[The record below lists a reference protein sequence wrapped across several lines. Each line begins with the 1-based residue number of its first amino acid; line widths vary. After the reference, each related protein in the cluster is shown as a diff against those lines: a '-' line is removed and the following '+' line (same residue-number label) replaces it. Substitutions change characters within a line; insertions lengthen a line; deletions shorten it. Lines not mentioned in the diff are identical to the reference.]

1 MTAPR
6 IPLWSRVAFLVLL
19 PFVLYTAWGY
29 IESRRLESRVDA
41 IQQRGEPLERPYPR
55 LTSETRQAE
64 RLYRAA
70 AALWVAPERSIEE
83 RNSIGRVSRENHW
96 TPEAVA
102 LARQEVLAN
111 REALEFVDRAAAL
124 PFAGFA
130 PGTSYNYRA
139 GDLMNLGHLLELRAA
154 VELSERRFDAALAS
168 FYSEARLVR
177 AVDSLQFGIE
187 SGMAGRSVPMFRGL
201 SAAVSGAGP
210 DPGREQ
216 LARAFADV
224 DLDDRLRMDFMA
236 RRVSLL
242 NSFVDGSLARYPAN
256 PFVAH
261 ITVRQLDA
269 FAEIIA
275 AATAPWPQRIEAVT
289 AVGRWP
295 LGFASANAVESAALR
310 SYTKSIAGQVQRI
323 RCARLIASPQ
333 PLVLVDPFTGK
344 PLEVGNC
351 RL

>member
-1 MTAPR
+1 MSAPR
-6 IPLWSRVAFLVLL
+6 VPIWSRVAFLVLL
-19 PFVLYTAWGY
+19 PFVLYSTLDY
-29 IESRRLESRVDA
+29 IESRRLESRINA

-55 LTSETRQAE
+55 LTGESRQAE

-70 AALWVAPERSIEE
+70 AALLVAKQQ
-83 RNSIGRVSRENHW
+83 W
-96 TPEAVA
+96 TPDTIEPV
-102 LARQEVLAN
+102 RQEVLAN

-139 GDLMNLGHLLELRAA
+139 GDLMNLGRLLEWRAA
-154 VELSERRFDAALAS
+154 VEFSERRFDAALAS
-168 FYSEARLVR
+168 FYSEARLLR
-177 AVDSLQFGIE
+177 AIDSLQFGIE
-187 SGMAGRSVPMFRGL
+187 GGMAGKSVPMFRGL
-201 SAAVSGAGP
+201 SAAVSAAGP
-210 DPGREQ
+210 SPGREA

-224 DLDDRLRMDFMA
+224 DLDDRLRTDFTF

-242 NSFVDGSLARYPAN
+242 NSYVAGSLTRHPAN
-256 PFVAH
+256 PFVAY

-269 FAEIIA
+269 FAELIA
-275 AATAPWPQRIEAVT
+275 AAEAPWPQRIDAVN

-295 LGFASANAVESAALR
+295 LGFASGNAAENAALR
-310 SYTKSIAGQVQRI
+310 SYTKSIAEQVKRI
-323 RCARLIASPQ
+323 RCARLMVSTQ

-344 PLEVGNC
+344 PLEIGNC